1 MLAIGLLLTGCAS
14 TTQPSGTPV
23 SIAASAS
30 AAATPVTVKMPLNAD
45 NVPIF
50 SQQELTVSVGDTVT
64 FENDSTIPH
73 TVTEGQDGEAA
84 ADAQFDEDVPPG
96 ESVEITFEEAGDVN
110 VTCKLH
116 PEMNMVVHVL

>member
-1 MLAIGLLLTGCAS
+1 
-14 TTQPSGTPV
+14 
-23 SIAASAS
+23 
-30 AAATPVTVKMPLNAD
+30 MPLNAD

-73 TVTEGQDGEAA
+73 TVTEGQDGDAA
-84 ADAQFDEDVPPG
+84 ADAQFDEEVPPG

-110 VTCKLH
+110 VTCKIH
-116 PEMNMVVHVL
+116 PEMNMVVHVV